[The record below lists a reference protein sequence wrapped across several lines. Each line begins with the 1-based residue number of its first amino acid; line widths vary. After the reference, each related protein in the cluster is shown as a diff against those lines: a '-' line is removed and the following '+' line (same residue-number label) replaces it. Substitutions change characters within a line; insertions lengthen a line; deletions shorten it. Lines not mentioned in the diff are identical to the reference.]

1 MHIIIYICIYTWT
14 FDDYLNLCHSN
25 ALRVQARTKLRFHI
39 FSWQFL
45 REVSHKSFVFTSSA
59 VSFWEKSRTK
69 ASFSHLQ
76 LSVLRE
82 VSHESFVFTSSRIIF
97 AEITWENWKWFRPTP
112 KSWDGLRRGETTR
125 NETKRDEMTWKHLR
139 KHDMRWNEMRWDWM
153 RRDVRCEMKSGENGS
168 DEMRWNWMKWNEVR
182 KNPTLKRDG
191 TRMTRQELA
200 AATHRRL
207 GRTL

>member
-1 MHIIIYICIYTWT
+1 MYIYL
-14 FDDYLNLCHSN
+14 D
-25 ALRVQARTKLRFHI
+25 LRWLLKFMPFERFESASSHEASFSHLQLTVFERSLARKLRFHI
-39 FSWQFL
+39 FSCQF
-45 REVSHKSFVFTSSA
+45 
-59 VSFWEKSRTK
+59 
-69 ASFSHLQ
+69 
-76 LSVLRE
+76 LRE